1 MARPGDEIPADAGG
15 DGHLRASR
23 ADREQ
28 AIDVLKVA
36 FVQGRLTK
44 GELDVRVGRAL
55 AARTYAELASVTADI
70 PAGPGLAQPAEPVL
84 RQPRR
89 SRNRAARRA
98 VKSGI
103 CAIAAITVAV
113 STVAVAA
120 GQPGAA
126 VILAVFMVILAA
138 VATTLV
144 ASVIAA
150 VLALESRHRKRSDG
164 QLPPRAG
171 SGPGGQAS
179 QRPVPA
185 DPAGQLPPVDH
196 GQEHW
201 SLARKRQV
209 PYRNAGAQ
217 PLPWAIADT
226 IG

>member
-1 MARPGDEIPADAGG
+1 MARPGDEIPADAGR

-28 AIDVLKVA
+28 VIDVLKVA
-36 FVQGRLTK
+36 FVQGRLTG

-55 AARTYAELASVTADI
+55 AARTYAELAEVTADI
-70 PAGPGLAQPAEPVL
+70 PAGPGLAQPAEPVQ

-89 SRNRAARRA
+89 SGNRAASRA
-98 VKSGI
+98 VKSGV

-113 STVAVAA
+113 STVAVAV
-120 GQPGAA
+120 GQPEAA
-126 VILAVFMVILAA
+126 AILAVFMVILAA
-138 VATTLV
+138 VATALV
-144 ASVIAA
+144 ASVIAG
-150 VLALESRHRKRSDG
+150 VLALESRHRKRSGG

-185 DPAGQLPPVDH
+185 DPAGQLPPADH

-201 SLARKRQV
+201 SLAHKRQI
-209 PYRNAGAQ
+209 PHRNAAAQ
-217 PLPWAIADT
+217 PPIWATAET